1 MRHTIILR
9 DEVSRTL
16 QHFIIDQDPQ
26 PEMSGLVE
34 DMILEGL
41 RKRGI
46 TNLPESRPKK

>member
-1 MRHTIILR
+1 MR
-9 DEVSRTL
+9 DEVSRAL

-26 PEMSGLVE
+26 PEMSVIVE

-46 TNLPESRPKK
+46 SDLPELRYRE